1 MDNNTAG
8 TGTRGDGLRPDSHL
22 LYHEMSR
29 AIIGRFFETHTELGY
44 GFVEPIYANA
54 LTIMLRDAGL
64 VVAREVKFD
73 VRFRGRVI
81 GRHRADMIVGEKI
94 IVEVKTGRSIH
105 PTHEAQLRS
114 YLKATNLALG
124 LLLNFGP
131 KAEFRRLI
139 WTPKG
144 NIASMR

>member
-1 MDNNTAG
+1 MNDNINENDSAG
-8 TGTRGDGLRPDSHL
+8 TGTRRESHL
-22 LYHEMSR
+22 LYHELSR

-54 LTIMLRDAGL
+54 LTILLRDAGL
-64 VVAREVKFD
+64 HVAREVRFD
-73 VRFRGRVI
+73 VRFRGRVV
-81 GRHRADMIVGEKI
+81 GRHRADMIVGSKI
-94 IVEVKTGRSIH
+94 IVEVKTGRAIH
-105 PTHEAQLRS
+105 PSHEAQLRS